1 MLKFDKFSP
10 EFEKIQELEEF
21 LSKRKDV
28 REWKRGQAVK
38 LRMLGCSYQEIRVA
52 LGVSTS
58 FIAQILR
65 RYRSQGISGLKL
77 GYMGSKSLI
86 KSEELAAIID
96 WLKSP
101 ERRNISE
108 LERHLIEEYDVVFHS
123 RESYYKILRKAQ
135 LTWQKA
141 NKENPRKKPQVIEE
155 RNKELATILTV
166 RRADIE
172 SGKLVV
178 YALDECHLQGDEI
191 CSYVWGDKQD
201 RAVVKVDNDRDRQ
214 TYYGALNIR
223 TKEFIVMPYK
233 SGNGENTVKFVEKI
247 KSRHLQQEMLLIWD
261 GAAYHRGEEM
271 KKLLE
276 KYNQGLSR
284 KEWSITC
291 ERFAPYAPEENPV
304 EAIWLQVK
312 NFIRRFYHLCKNFKI
327 VKRLFQFF
335 FDMKLFNP
343 PRLEKYDVFAQLI

>member
-1 MLKFDKFSP
+1 MLELDKSSP
-10 EFEKIQELEEF
+10 EFKKLQELEEF
-21 LSKRKDV
+21 LSNSKDL
-28 REWKRGQAVK
+28 REWKRGQAIK
-38 LRMLGCSYQEIRVA
+38 LRLLCCAYQEIRVA

-77 GYMGSKSLI
+77 GYMGSKSFL
-86 KSEELAAIID
+86 KSEEIGEIIE
-96 WLKSP
+96 WLKLP
-101 ERRNISE
+101 ERRNVSE
-108 LERHLIEEYDVVFHS
+108 LERHIIEEYDVVFRS
-123 RESYYKILRKAQ
+123 RESYYKILRKAN

-141 NKENPRKKPQVIEE
+141 NKENPRKKPQVIEK
-155 RNKELATILTV
+155 RNKELAAILTA
-166 RRADIE
+166 RRSDIE
-172 SGKLVV
+172 AGRLVV

-223 TKEFIVMPYK
+223 KKEFIVVPYK
-233 SGNGENTVKFVEKI
+233 SGNGENTVQFVEKI
-247 KSRHLQQEMLLIWD
+247 KTRHFQEEILLIGD

-271 KKLLE
+271 KKLLD
-276 KYNQGLSR
+276 KYNQGLLP
-284 KEWSITC
+284 KKWLIAC
-291 ERFAPYAPEENPV
+291 ECFAPYAPEENPV
-304 EAIWLQVK
+304 EGIWLQVK
-312 NFIRRFYHLCKNFKI
+312 NFIRRFSYRCKNFKI